1 VITDLNTNFVPAEPQ
16 ELNIPDGHN
25 DLMERDLPAN
35 FETIQHVGNLEDMA
49 ALDQAEIELRNNLE
63 AARAI
68 ALENVERLENNT
80 DTETEDSDIMDR
92 DPVLDSSIPLTLS
105 LSSHF
110 LLTNGPE
117 PSCLALWD
125 VIQGT
130 FVGFLDD
137 AHASRINRERL
148 GPLRFAEVS
157 VDSSMIYSVSGDL
170 VVWNFRDLKHSEA
183 KGVHR
188 YFVEGKLDRGDNV
201 WIGYETHEKM

>member
-1 VITDLNTNFVPAEPQ
+1 
-16 ELNIPDGHN
+16 
-25 DLMERDLPAN
+25 M
-35 FETIQHVGNLEDMA
+35 EDMA

-63 AARAI
+63 IARAI

-92 DPVLDSSIPLTLS
+92 DLVLDSSIPLTLS

-125 VIQGT
+125 VIKGT

-137 AHASRINRERL
+137 THTSRINRARL
-148 GPLRFAEVS
+148 GPLRFAEIS
-157 VDSSMIYSVSGDL
+157 VDSSMIFSVSGDL
-170 VVWNFRDLKHSEA
+170 VVWNFMDLKHSEA
-183 KGVHR
+183 KGVCR
-188 YFVEGKLDRGDNV
+188 YFVEGKLDRGDDV